1 MNDYEKLVKL
11 TEDSRVGLGERLK
24 ELLHTHLVLGQTRY
38 VCRYG
43 TLSDGHEKITE
54 AQRYYQAIKEL
65 YTISC
70 NIKSQRV
77 LSMEA
82 QADLMDAEE
91 RLQSAKK
98 PSEKL
103 RAEAAVMQANNRLMG
118 ALINVEDQMRMVDEY
133 TKVITEL
140 APIVEAKYPTG
151 IEQAEEDNWKA
162 VAEYRARRQA
172 MGHNDNIHFV
182 PLSPQAKAEVG
193 LDYGRPELQLWTAIK
208 DKEQVLK
215 LSNGDVVEYVL
226 KNREKQLASEKSAQG
241 RLGEDKQPNESVQPS
256 TDTTVLP

>member
-11 TEDSRVGLGERLK
+11 TEDSRVELGERLK
-24 ELLHTHLVLGQTRY
+24 ELMHTHLVLGQTRY

-65 YTISC
+65 YGLSC
-70 NIKSQRV
+70 NIRSQRV
-77 LSMEA
+77 IAMEA

-91 RLQSAKK
+91 LLAAASK

-103 RAEAAVMQANNRLMG
+103 RAEAKVARAKNALLG
-118 ALINVEDQMRMVDEY
+118 ALVNVEDQMRMVDEY
-133 TKVITEL
+133 TKVINEL
-140 APIVEAKYPTG
+140 APIVEAKYPGG

-182 PLSPQAKAEVG
+182 PLAPQAKAEVG
-193 LDYGRPELQLWTAIK
+193 LDYGRPELLLWTAVK
-208 DKEQVLK
+208 DKEDILRI
-215 LSNGDVVEYVL
+215 SNGDTVDYIL
-226 KNREKQLASEKSAQG
+226 KNREKQLASTPSTQE
-241 RLGEDKQPNESVQPS
+241 RLGEDKQPDESVQPS
-256 TDTTVLP
+256 ADPRVVS